1 MSAVFQK
8 WFPTGF
14 RLINGQT
21 LSNWFNNP
29 QTSVEDK
36 ITAKAGGTQAAAYKL
51 TADISRV
58 SVCANAG
65 DSVSLPP
72 TSQWVGGKKVVINDG
87 AANLNVYPGNATDQI
102 DTAAVNTAAVIT
114 TPKRAIFYCSSL
126 GVISSLEG
134 SLTT

>member
-1 MSAVFQK
+1 MPASFTK
-8 WFPTGF
+8 WFPSGF
-14 RLINGQT
+14 RLINGLT
-21 LSNWFNNP
+21 LTNWFNNP
-29 QTSVEDK
+29 QSSTEDK
-36 ITAKAGGTQAAAYKL
+36 ITATAGGTQAAAYKL

-58 SVCANAG
+58 SVCTTNG

-114 TPKRAIFYCSSL
+114 TPKRTIFFCPSI

-134 SLTT
+134 SRTT